1 MVCEYSHPAG
11 SDSRFGCCLLL
22 EGCFLLAR
30 LRTTA
35 LLPALAVVL
44 GLVIGAL
51 LMLAA
56 GKNPAEAYWAMLV
69 GAFGGADRFGR
80 TLEKATPLVMGGLA
94 VALAFKAGL
103 FNIGGQG
110 QLLLGAA
117 FGAYIGFRFSMP
129 SVLHIP
135 LTMLIGGLVAS
146 LLGMVVGALKA
157 YQGDPRGD
165 QHDHA
170 QLRRREL
177 HRLARQQGRT
187 LERPRRWGDRPHAAG
202 QPVGRDPKVG
212 GLPLGFAVAVLAAL
226 AVWWL
231 LERSTFGF
239 EIKTAGANKFAAT
252 YAGIKVNRIVIATMG
267 LSAFLAG
274 VGGSIET
281 QGVVG
286 RFEPGFNTGLGF
298 DGITIALLA
307 RTNPLAVV
315 PAALLIG
322 AMDAGSSRMQS
333 ISKVEPEIISVI
345 QACILF
351 FIAAPSV
358 VRYLTRLRAVEAGED
373 SVSLSAGWGA

>member
-1 MVCEYSHPAG
+1 M
-11 SDSRFGCCLLL
+11 
-22 EGCFLLAR
+22 LAR

-157 YQGDPRGD
+157 YRGTHEVISTIMLNFVAANFTDWLASRDGPWNDPDGG
-165 QHDHA
+165 A
-170 QLRRREL
+170 I
-177 HRLARQQGRT
+177 ART
-187 LERPRRWGDRPHAAG
+187 PLVNPSAEI
-202 QPVGRDPKVG
+202 PKVG